1 VYDKY
6 LSYILTSQK
15 TKIISS
21 LQFINSIAIIYKTPE
36 KGKEVN
42 GKSMDEE
49 KFHRDSY
56 PLARRW

>member
-21 LQFINSIAIIYKTPE
+21 LRFINSIAIISKTSE
-36 KGKEVN
+36 KGEEVN
-42 GKSMDEE
+42 GKLTDEE

-56 PLARRW
+56 PLAHRW